1 MGVHTSSLRF
11 KDCDAVD
18 ETRDVLLGWE
28 STGPLSNIPTSG
40 FLRAGY
46 KSFSFSEGLFV
57 LSFLISSR
65 F

>member
-18 ETRDVLLGWE
+18 VLLGWE
-28 STGPLSNIPTSG
+28 SSGPLSKIPTSG

-46 KSFSFSEGLFV
+46 KSFSVSEGLFV
-57 LSFLISSR
+57 LSCLIS
-65 F
+65 